1 MNERVAQVEADMGLA
16 SRTDHTMT
24 NLISMVN
31 DVMATY
37 EDGTFT
43 DDGSGQ
49 SSSRAHSS
57 ASSRN

>member
-1 MNERVAQVEADMGLA
+1 MADLIAQVEADMGLA

-37 EDGTFT
+37 EDGAF
-43 DDGSGQ
+43 DDDRRGEGKE
-49 SSSRAHSS
+49 
-57 ASSRN
+57 